1 MNFEHTLLS
10 VEKHQFLFLAARFLL
25 AAILAGSQIFGGYA
39 PFALGFV
46 AAAGSGMEG
55 LCALLGLL
63 SGALLFMP
71 FTVAMKYIAAA
82 ILIFSVS
89 VAFFDTKLYQKNAF
103 LPTATAACTAAVGFV
118 YLSRPGLFSLD
129 GAYYLLEILLAAGC
143 AYAYRTALQTRELPL
158 NRAQTFSLFT
168 LFITL
173 LIAVASIPLVG
184 SLSLGRIFAVML
196 VLIAGRLG
204 GMGMGCT
211 AGLCAGLAMDAI
223 TGSLYFSVAYS
234 ISAVIAGIRPHG
246 RAVYTLLYMMGT
258 LLSLFWAS
266 SDAAVYAVMESAIA
280 GIVFLLIPENFFRKA
295 RSKKNQQQNP
305 PSAKHALESQLRSTA
320 SVFRALYDSLT
331 RSGPIV
337 NDENIATVFDRAAD
351 QICRACPLC
360 GTCWDKDYVTTYNAL
375 NDVTQFLTER
385 GRLLPSDFPSH
396 FTDRCIRLADFI
408 AAVNAEFTALLMR
421 RQYTRQLD
429 STRQSAKE
437 QYARLSELL
446 NESADRLHREEAAAA
461 FAVQNV
467 PVDCDICTAMRPKA
481 GQSISGDTLST
492 FRRENGSV
500 FLLLSDGMGCGEEA
514 RRESAMTVRLLE
526 QFLKAGIE
534 PATAL
539 KTLNTAL
546 TLHTD
551 ESGSF
556 TTIDLMMFDPLSTS
570 ASFFKYGAAP
580 SYIKHGGSIRRITGS
595 VLPAG
600 LSSGERIP
608 DTTTVCLMPGDFV
621 LLVSDGFVDSADDAW
636 LQAMLAQW
644 DGTSVQ
650 SLTSALM
657 DAGTRRSGR
666 SDDASLIVLH
676 LPPLPE
682 TAPQNV

>member
-1 MNFEHTLLS
+1 MNFEHALS
-10 VEKHQFLFLAARFLL
+10 SVDKHPFLFFAVRFLL

-55 LCALLGLL
+55 LCALLGLMT
-63 SGALLFMP
+63 GALLFMP
-71 FTVAMKYIAAA
+71 FLSAMKYIAAA

-89 VAFFDTKLYQKNAF
+89 VAFYDTKLYRKNAF
-103 LPTATAACTAAVGFV
+103 LPLITAACTAAVGFV
-118 YLSRPGLFSLD
+118 YLSRSGLFSLD

-143 AYAYRTALQTRELPL
+143 ACAYRIALQTHKLPL
-158 NRAQTFSLFT
+158 NRSQSLSLFT
-168 LFITL
+168 LFVTL

-184 SLSLGRIFAVML
+184 SLSLGRIFAVVL
-196 VLIAGRLG
+196 VLTAGRLG
-204 GMGMGCT
+204 GMGMGCV

-223 TGSLYFSVAYS
+223 SGSLYFSMAYS
-234 ISAVIAGIRPHG
+234 ISAVIAGIQRRG
-246 RAVYTLLYMMGT
+246 RALYTLFYMVGT
-258 LLSLFWAS
+258 LLALFWAN
-266 SDAAVYAVMESAIA
+266 SDAAIYAVMESAVA
-280 GIVFLLIPENFFRKA
+280 GIIFLLIPENFFRRA
-295 RSKKNQQQNP
+295 RGKKEESRP
-305 PSAKHALESQLRSTA
+305 VLSTPRALETQLRSTA
-320 SVFRALYDSLT
+320 SVFRSLYDSLC
-331 RSGPIV
+331 RSAPAV

-351 QICRACPLC
+351 QVCRACPLC

-385 GRLLPSDFPSH
+385 GRIFPSDFPTH
-396 FTDRCIRLADFI
+396 FTGRCVRLPDFI

-446 NESADRLHREEAAAA
+446 NESADRIHRQEAVTA
-461 FAVQNV
+461 FAAQSTSA
-467 PVDCDICTAMRPKA
+467 DCDICTAMRPKA
-481 GQSISGDTLST
+481 GESVSGDTLST
-492 FRRENGSV
+492 FRGENGTI

-534 PATAL
+534 PSTAL

-556 TTIDLMMFDPLSTS
+556 TTIDLMVLDPLSAT

-580 SYIKHGGSIRRITGS
+580 SYVKHDGSIRRITGS

-621 LLVSDGFVDSADDAW
+621 ILVSDGFVDSTDDAW
-636 LQAMLAQW
+636 LQTMLSQW
-644 DGTSVQ
+644 DGASVQ
-650 SLTSALM
+650 SLTTALM

-666 SDDASLIVLH
+666 SDDASLIVLR

-682 TAPQNV
+682 TVPQQV